1 MRKLKVII
9 ASKVRAMQL
18 RALIQSLY
26 YNLESYYPID
36 IIIHYSTLHTGYWYA
51 AENYRVLKNEF
62 PHIEFIEHIDIN
74 IEDFESF
81 LIKDELNLL
90 LTNNFIFN
98 LPFNLDILK
107 DIDFDSA
114 VYDLTKGMNRQ
125 MNSNFSFR
133 NEAEKY
139 KKEDNVFY
147 IDKEG
152 EAFEPF
158 EGISPFLGKIFLYK
172 GENINNLKH
181 YYPALSPCFINTCN
195 SIENF
200 DFFYPFIDERIEMG
214 RYALGIRF
222 NLWEQID
229 YKEIQGYCPN
239 SLLDDYTFKFIN
251 GFNKLDNPFDKFDKI
266 YYLNLDSRED
276 RKNRIEEHFNK
287 FGIKSERISSFV
299 VKPEEVSEHNKG
311 MVLDEYNLGLAPARI
326 GCILTQL
333 KAIQNAK
340 EKGYQNVLIFED
352 DAFILEEHIEAFKEA
367 LKELEH
373 LPKWDM
379 LFLGANVLAPIHQV
393 SPHIGRLTG
402 AYCAHA
408 YAVNSHFY
416 DKILD
421 FRWDV
426 FKAYDEYLFNEMRS
440 PNYNTYTVLPIVVNQ
455 QASYS
460 NIEGKDVNYE
470 NVLINS
476 YKDNLNKIL

>member
-26 YNLESYYPID
+26 YNLEAYYPID
-36 IIIHYSTLHTGYWYA
+36 IIIHYSTLHAGYWYA

-251 GFNKLDNPFDKFDKI
+251 GFNKLDNPFDKFDKA

-276 RKNRIEEHFNK
+276 RKNRIEEHFDK
-287 FGIKSERISSFV
+287 LKIKAERIPGFV
-299 VKPEEVSEHNKG
+299 ITPEQALEYDGNRE
-311 MVLDEYNLGLAPARI
+311 LDEHSRNLAPARV
-326 GCILTQL
+326 GCSLSHLEAIK
-333 KAIQNAK
+333 KAKQEN
-340 EKGYQNVLIFED
+340 YNNVLIFED
-352 DAFILEEHIEAFKEA
+352 DAFIIEENLEIIKEA

-379 LFLGANVLAPIHQV
+379 LFFGANSLAPIHQV

-416 DKILD
+416 DHLLKFD
-421 FRWDV
+421 FKQFRI
-426 FKAYDEYLFNEMRS
+426 FDEYLLNEMRS
-440 PNYNTYTVLPIVVNQ
+440 PNYNIYTILPISSIQ
-455 QASYS
+455 YDSFS
-460 NIEGKDVNYE
+460 TIEGKEVQYKD
-470 NVLINS
+470 VLINS
-476 YKDNLNKIL
+476 YKTTLNKI

>member
-9 ASKVRAMQL
+9 ASKARAMQL

-36 IIIHYSTLHTGYWYA
+36 IVIHYSTLHAGYWYV

-62 PHIEFIEHIDIN
+62 PHIDFIEHTDIN
-74 IEDFESF
+74 TEDFESF

-90 LTNNFIFN
+90 LTNNFIFS

-125 MNSNFSFR
+125 MNNNFSFR

-139 KKEDNVFY
+139 KKEDNIFY

-158 EGISPFLGKIFLYK
+158 ENISPFLGKIFLYK
-172 GENINNLKH
+172 GENINDLKH
-181 YYPALSPCFINTCN
+181 YYPALSPCFINICN

-200 DFFYPFIDERIEMG
+200 DFFYPFVDERIEMG
-214 RYALGIRF
+214 QYALGIRF

-229 YKEIQGYCPN
+229 YKEIKGYCPN

-251 GFNKLDNPFDKFDKI
+251 GFNKFDNPFDKFDKI

-276 RKNRIEEHFNK
+276 RKSNIENQFNK
-287 FGIKSERISSFV
+287 FRIKAERIPSIVVTPDEISSY
-299 VKPEEVSEHNKG
+299 NKG

-326 GCILTQL
+326 GCAATQL
-333 KAIQNAK
+333 KAIQAAK
-340 EKGYQNVLIFED
+340 NIGAKNVLIFED
-352 DAFILEEHIEAFKEA
+352 DAFIFEEHIETLKEA

-379 LFLGANVLAPIHQV
+379 LFLGANVLAPVHQI

-416 DKILD
+416 DHILKYP
-421 FRWDV
+421 FNV

-440 PNYNTYTVLPIVVNQ
+440 PNYNIYAVLPIVATQ
-455 QASYS
+455 YESYS
-460 NIEGKDVNYE
+460 NIEGKDVNYR
-470 NVLINS
+470 NVLVSS
-476 YKDNLNKIL
+476 YKDNMNKI